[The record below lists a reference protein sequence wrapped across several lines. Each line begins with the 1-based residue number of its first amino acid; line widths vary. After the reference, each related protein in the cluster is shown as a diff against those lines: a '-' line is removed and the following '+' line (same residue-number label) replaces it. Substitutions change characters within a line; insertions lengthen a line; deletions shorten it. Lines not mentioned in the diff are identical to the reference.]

1 VRAAFLAALG
11 LYALVMV
18 QAGIRHTVADP
29 YLSIPRY
36 ALGKDGWVCLDRN
49 PRQVH
54 RRDCL
59 PRQK

>member
-1 VRAAFLAALG
+1 VRAAFLAGLG
-11 LYALVMV
+11 LYALVV
-18 QAGIRHTVADP
+18 VTPGIRHTVADP
-29 YLSIPRY
+29 YASIPRY
-36 ALGKDGWVCLDRN
+36 TLGKDGWVCLDRN